1 MKRILILLSLLLAAS
16 SLYAVDFDFVIGQKT
31 GASLDFDNS
40 QGNFKPSFNF
50 NVDAEL
56 DMDFDEGH
64 GMMVGI
70 NPYAENGQV
79 KFGLSVGYAYRLEI
93 SRNTDF
99 MFSVG
104 PILTFASS
112 GVGFAVFVD
121 ENFDFILTDLIFIRV
136 GTGVELGFGE
146 FTSSEF
152 GRKDLTMLIP
162 LPYIGVGFQF

>member
-1 MKRILILLSLLLAAS
+1 MKRILILLSVLLAAS

-31 GASLDFDNS
+31 GASLDFEG
-40 QGNFKPSFNF
+40 QEFKPAFNF

-70 NPYAENGQV
+70 NPYADGGSV

-104 PILTFASS
+104 PTLTFASS
-112 GVGFAVFVD
+112 GVGFGVFVD
-121 ENFDFILTDLIFIRV
+121 ANFDFILTDLVFIRV
-136 GTGVELGFGE
+136 GTGVELYLGE
-146 FTSSEF
+146 FGNENF
-152 GRKDLTMLIP
+152 GKSALKMVIP